1 MELNE
6 KNFSQEVLKSSQPVL
21 VDFFAEW
28 CGPCKMQ
35 APIID
40 ELAGEYEGKAKIF
53 KLDVDKSQKTA
64 EEYQVMSIPTIALF
78 KGGQEVERLMG
89 LQQKRVLVEKLE
101 SLLK

>member
-40 ELAGEYEGKAKIF
+40 ELAGEYEGRVKVF

-78 KGGQEVERLMG
+78 KG
-89 LQQKRVLVEKLE
+89 
-101 SLLK
+101 

>member
-6 KNFSQEVLKSSQPVL
+6 KNFIQEVLKSSQPVL

-53 KLDVDKSQKTA
+53 KLDVDKSQKQA

-101 SLLK
+101 S